1 MAHRP
6 VLDALK
12 RRVAQAHTRDKLAQL
27 ASELGHSLSVGHLDA
42 EAAHALSRAAGRARR
57 GRAGFDEGYL
67 TALADVLGAVGAAAA
82 DVADRAMA
90 ERALEGA
97 PVLRRMVRALHESPQ
112 GPSAL
117 ARAIGMASNDGR
129 VTRHLQKLEA
139 LGLVEPAPSAN
150 KKERLRQLT
159 ARGHRIAAMAAS
171 LAEPAESHSPDRAV
185 VEDVVGMLHL
195 VLRCGDVSLSELA
208 ACAGSGP
215 ASESLAREFAM
226 LGERRGL
233 LDVTTAERCVWG
245 REQIRWRDVLEG
257 YATRPDALRA
267 AFAAVPRG
275 FVLCTDE
282 VDAWRLALRSAQVE
296 GVEDIGSYH
305 FASTMLAPG
314 EVPAIVSAD
323 ETAARYLATQK
334 GMTTQRGPT
343 ETRLYAATAPRA
355 EVVIEK
361 VTA

>member
-1 MAHRP
+1 MGHDERL
-6 VLDALK
+6 VLEALK

-27 ASELGHSLSVGHLDA
+27 ASELGHSLSAGHLDSD
-42 EAAHALSRAAGRARR
+42 AAYTLSRAAGRARR
-57 GRAGFDEGYL
+57 GRKGFDEGYL
-67 TALADVLGAVGAAAA
+67 TALSEVLGAVGAAAA
-82 DVADRAMA
+82 DAADRAVG

-97 PVLRRMVRALHESPQ
+97 PVLRRMVRALHERPQ

-117 ARAIGMASNDGR
+117 ARAIGIASNDGR

-159 ARGHRIAAMAAS
+159 ARGHRIAAKLS
-171 LAEPAESHSPDRAV
+171 EPAATAAPADAAV
-185 VEDVVGMLHL
+185 VEGVVGMLHL
-195 VLRCGDVSLSELA
+195 LLRCGEVSLSELA
-208 ACAGSGP
+208 ACAARAPS
-215 ASESLAREFAM
+215 SESLAREFAM

-245 REQIRWRDVLEG
+245 REQVRWRDVLEG
-257 YATRPDALRA
+257 YATRPAALRA
-267 AFAAVPRG
+267 AFAEVPPG

-282 VDAWRLALRSAQVE
+282 VDAWRLALRSAEVE

-314 EVPAIVSAD
+314 EVSAIVSAD
-323 ETAARYLATQK
+323 ETAARYLSTQYVSAP
-334 GMTTQRGPT
+334 RST
-343 ETRLYAATAPRA
+343 EPSTRLYAATAPRA
-355 EVVIEK
+355 EVVIAK